1 MQGDPLPDYY
11 FKKVRD
17 LEDEIVRIKRQYS
30 DKRTSYKN
38 LIASLKE
45 QIQAKDE
52 HIRRINNFTAKQ
64 QAFIESMY
72 QKNEYQQKVLKQ
84 PPKMVSSL
92 LEYTDNLQN
101 RMGSGTLKNTLSKKA
116 LLSNSQEQQ
125 MPRLAEYRYY

>member
-30 DKRTSYKN
+30 DKRASYKN
-38 LIASLKE
+38 QIASLKE

-72 QKNEYQQKVLKQ
+72 
-84 PPKMVSSL
+84 
-92 LEYTDNLQN
+92 
-101 RMGSGTLKNTLSKKA
+101 
-116 LLSNSQEQQ
+116 
-125 MPRLAEYRYY
+125 